1 MNRIRRSPRAF
12 AASLLAAAVA
22 ACSSDSAAPPEA
34 PAPADAP
41 AIAPVDVAATEVAL
55 GALTDVPLACAR
67 SAVAET
73 VAKELGAEGVDA
85 RALRNRVSW
94 GVPTMFDVP
103 WISDDGDAVASVRVR
118 PLEAPGAAACVRDAL
133 AKGPLEALGTL
144 ASLRTHGAGTDTL
157 ARFAYA
163 RPAFA
168 GDRAHPWVGAARA
181 LLARPNDVA
190 GAPKSEPWTEA
201 LAESI
206 AAAEAAAP
214 EAVREPLARLI
225 LTIAAASEQRALA
238 LAKAGGPAALADLH
252 RALLGDGATY
262 RITTFTQAMMAP
274 ADALSV
280 MKERAPLV
288 DGRAIAA
295 MGLSVSDAALALGRA
310 LAEAPAFEAPRVE
323 IRTAHGRVLLHLD
336 ARDDVYGD
344 LSDVALLV
352 DLGGD
357 DRYAGRVAAVV
368 HPWSSAS
375 VLVDARGDDRYG
387 PDMPDLRGDE
397 AGDAF
402 SVVHAMTQG
411 FAVLGAAALVD
422 VSGNDRYRATLHAQG
437 SAILGAGALFDLGG
451 DDRYGASGLA
461 QGEAYGGV
469 ALLDDSS
476 GDDQYTLA
484 IGGQGLGRPH
494 GAAALVDR
502 GGDDDYMALFVPHPP
517 GLPSPGGPRLI
528 AASSGYADGDKNDH
542 MLSFAQGVGAGF
554 RPEWLGPL
562 GDGMVWRGGLGALV
576 DLGDGADV
584 HRADCLA
591 MGQGFAYGM
600 GLLSDGGGDDRYA
613 AFWWAFGSGTHMGTG
628 VMLESGGD
636 DRYVVTRASG
646 TLGHDTGVS
655 WLVDAA
661 GDDTYEGAHGFGRS
675 LDGGLAFFV
684 DGAGKDRYAPLEGD
698 RANANIQAFGFIQN
712 PRIALPRVA
721 VFLDLGGATD
731 EYLTARPEIVNGGR
745 WRLAPAGE
753 AADPTKHVALG
764 VDR

>member
-1 MNRIRRSPRAF
+1 MDPRRRSPRAF

-22 ACSSDSAAPPEA
+22 ACASDAAPPPPAAA
-34 PAPADAP
+34 PPPELAPAD
-41 AIAPVDVAATEVAL
+41 VVATEAQRGSLSEAPL
-55 GALTDVPLACAR
+55 GCRP
-67 SAVAET
+67 SAVAAT
-73 VAKELGAEGVDA
+73 VAKELGAEGVDGE
-85 RALRNRVSW
+85 ALRNRVSW
-94 GVPTMFDVP
+94 GVPTMFDTP
-103 WISDDGDAVASVRVR
+103 WISDDKDERASVRVR
-118 PLEAPGAAACVRDAL
+118 PLAAPGVAACVRDAL
-133 AKGPLEALGTL
+133 ALGPLEALGTL
-144 ASLRTHGAGTDTL
+144 SSLRVHDGGADSLTRL
-157 ARFAYA
+157 SYA
-163 RPAFA
+163 PPTYDVEAP
-168 GDRAHPWVGAARA
+168 HA
-181 LLARPNDVA
+181 LLAALRGLLSRPNGVA
-190 GAPKSEPWTEA
+190 GAPKSAEWAPALADALAATEAACPPEVRAPLARMVLA
-201 LAESI
+201 LAEAST
-206 AAAEAAAP
+206 
-214 EAVREPLARLI
+214 VRE
-225 LTIAAASEQRALA
+225 LA
-238 LAKAGGPAALADLH
+238 LAEAGGPAAFAELY

-262 RITTFTQAMMAP
+262 PIGTFTQAMMAP
-274 ADALSV
+274 VDALST

-288 DGRAIAA
+288 DGRALAA
-295 MGLSVSDAALALGRA
+295 MGMAVSDAALALGRA
-310 LAEAPAFEAPRVE
+310 LAAAPPFEAPRVE
-323 IRTAHGRVLLHLD
+323 LKTAHGRVLLNLD
-336 ARDDVYGD
+336 ARDDRYGD

-352 DLGGD
+352 DLGGS

-375 VLVDARGDDRYG
+375 VLVDVRGDDRYG
-387 PDMPDLRGDE
+387 PDMPDLRGAE

-422 VSGNDRYRATLHAQG
+422 ASGNDSYRATMHAQG
-437 SAILGAGALFDLGG
+437 SSILGTGALFDLAG

-461 QGEAYGGV
+461 QGEAYAGA
-469 ALLDDSS
+469 ALLDDAE
-476 GDDQYTLA
+476 GDDEYTLA
-484 IGGQGLGRPH
+484 IGGQGMGRPK

-502 GGDDDYMALFVPHPP
+502 GGADDYMALFVPHAP
-517 GLPSPGGPRLI
+517 GLPGPGGPRLI

-562 GDGMVWRGGLGALV
+562 GDGMVWRGGFGALV
-576 DLGDGADV
+576 DLGDGKDV

-600 GLLSDGGGDDRYA
+600 GLSSDGGGDDRYA

-628 VMLESGGD
+628 VMLEEGGD
-636 DRYVVTRASG
+636 DEYVVTRASG

-655 WLVDAA
+655 WLYDAS
-661 GDDTYEGAHGFGRS
+661 GDDRYEGAHGFGRS

-684 DGAGKDRYAPLEGD
+684 DGAGKDRYAPLEAD

-712 PRIALPRVA
+712 PRMALPRVA